1 MPRHVARFPRT
12 PRTPRTRTALA
23 TCATLATAVAAIA
36 GCSSGSPRPVR
47 GTDLAALPRVAVRAG
62 GTLRWAVDSVPSTFN
77 AFQADADD
85 TTALVAQA
93 TLPTLFTFDGT
104 GRAHPDPDF
113 LRSARVVATR
123 PRQVVDYRLAPRAR
137 WSDGHP
143 LGAADFA
150 AQWKALNGRDQAYW
164 SARNDGYDRI
174 ADVRAGAGPHDV
186 RVTFT
191 RPYAD
196 WQALF
201 APLYPAATTG
211 SPAAFNQRSRTEL
224 PVTAGPFTVKAVDAK
239 AGRVTLARDPRWW
252 GPRARLDALEL
263 DAVPRDRRPAELAA
277 GHLDV
282 AAIDPDAYRVVLR
295 DRHVTVHRALGPS
308 YAELALNGSSGP
320 LADDRVR
327 HAVARAVDRR
337 ALAAAVLHP
346 LGLPD
351 RPLGNHLVLASQ
363 QGYADHSGA
372 LGRQSGADAGAIL
385 AAAGWKRVPAARA
398 SAAAA
403 PADAPAGQPRAGGV
417 RGVTAVAP
425 KTVLTR
431 NGRALDLTLL
441 LPAGSPTLD
450 RVGGRVAAMLARVGV
465 RTEIERVDDASFFRD
480 HLAAG
485 DFDLALYAWPG
496 TAFPATDDR
505 PIYAKPRPAADGS
518 LTVQQNY
525 PRVGTD
531 RIDQLFDQA
540 AGTLDPGARRSR
552 TAAADARI
560 WSTAAAL
567 PLFQQPQLVAVRH
580 GVANAGAFG
589 FATPRFADLGFRAAV
604 RRARAGGGSR

>member
-1 MPRHVARFPRT
+1 V
-12 PRTPRTRTALA
+12 
-23 TCATLATAVAAIA
+23 
-36 GCSSGSPRPVR
+36 
-47 GTDLAALPRVAVRAG
+47 
-62 GTLRWAVDSVPSTFN
+62 
-77 AFQADADD
+77 
-85 TTALVAQA
+85 
-93 TLPTLFTFDGT
+93 
-104 GRAHPDPDF
+104 
-113 LRSARVVATR
+113 
-123 PRQVVDYRLAPRAR
+123 
-137 WSDGHP
+137 
-143 LGAADFA
+143 
-150 AQWKALNGRDQAYW
+150 
-164 SARNDGYDRI
+164 
-174 ADVRAGAGPHDV
+174 
-186 RVTFT
+186 
-191 RPYAD
+191 
-196 WQALF
+196 
-201 APLYPAATTG
+201 TG
-211 SPAAFNQRSRTEL
+211 SPAAFNQRSRTGL
-224 PVTAGPFTVKAVDAK
+224 PVTAGPFTVRAVDGK
-239 AGRVTLARDPRWW
+239 GGRVTLARDPRWW

-277 GHLDV
+277 GRLDV
-282 AAIDPDAYRVVLR
+282 AAIDPAAYRAVLR

-308 YAELALNGSSGP
+308 YAELALNGASGP

-363 QGYADHSGA
+363 HGYADHSGA
-372 LGRQSGADAGAIL
+372 LGRQSGGDASAIL
-385 AAAGWKRVPAARA
+385 AAAGWKRVPAAHA

-403 PADAPAGQPRAGGV
+403 PADDPTGRARAGGV

-425 KTVLTR
+425 AAVLTKA
-431 NGRALDLTLL
+431 GHPLDLTLL
-441 LPAGSPTLD
+441 LPAGSPTLE
-450 RVGGRVAAMLARVGV
+450 RVGGRIAAMLARVGV

-505 PIYAKPRPAADGS
+505 PLYAKPQPAADGS

-531 RIDQLFDQA
+531 RIDQLFAQA
-540 AGTLDPGARRSR
+540 AATLDPGARRSL

-560 WSTAAAL
+560 WATAAAL

-589 FATPRFADLGFRAAV
+589 FATPRFADLGFRAAGAK
-604 RRARAGGGSR
+604 AR